1 LAGSAEIDGV
11 ARILLLTHRRS
22 LLQEQPMPSS
32 VRFTQA
38 QKRDLLRISG
48 AALVST
54 IFFAVPMFIGRP
66 DATAIRVQPA
76 PQSRDTLTAAVQPD
90 DAPAGT
96 AVSVVVSET
105 VAQVTVPELQTPAS
119 STARPVRAARFTR
132 RAGAPPP
139 ANQRAQVAP
148 APATATPLARRL
160 GRLIAGTGR
169 YEVRPFPTIGSPG
182 S

>member
-1 LAGSAEIDGV
+1 
-11 ARILLLTHRRS
+11 
-22 LLQEQPMPSS
+22 MPSS

-38 QKRDLLRISG
+38 QKRDLLRMSG

-90 DAPAGT
+90 DAPA

-105 VAQVTVPELQTPAS
+105 VAQVTVPELQNPAS

-132 RAGAPPP
+132 RAGAPPPP